1 MENNNNSLECKTID
15 ECKQIY
21 LHSNGYSNLMSK
33 EFTLQLIF
41 SLCILFGFIGFVFN
55 LICAFIFSNKNFN
68 SKFYKILRIYS
79 LNSCLLNLN
88 DFVMFFSAVIN
99 FKEFTVSYKASF
111 YICYVYV
118 TIAVTLYTFG
128 GIFDIVIVLER
139 LSILSNKFKY
149 LEKWTPGKLAIIVMI
164 SSLFINIPLIFSR
177 QPIKIAIKLNETQI
191 IYFYNY
197 INTPFFYR
205 RFGTIIIHLNLLIR
219 DILTLIVE
227 IALNLLSLFYLKRL
241 LVNKKKL
248 TLQNQLKLS
257 LIDKIDENSTKMVV
271 LMCTLAAFV
280 HFCVYYSWII
290 SRKDKMNSKMIGVI
304 AFLIATIKFS
314 LNFLVFYFY
323 NQNFKDNVNKLF
335 LKIRIF
341 ILGILCY
348 NFLNVI

>member
-164 SSLFINIPLIFSR
+164 SSLFINIPLI
-177 QPIKIAIKLNETQI
+177 
-191 IYFYNY
+191 
-197 INTPFFYR
+197 NTPFFYR

-314 LNFLVFYFY
+314 LNFLIFYFY